1 MDTHDRTLA
10 LVYSCSGCSS
20 TAQMANYLAMQL
32 DRLGIAEMSCI
43 AGVGGN
49 VPHLVSIARSGR
61 PILALDGCALQCVK
75 CCLEQRGLT
84 PTQHVLLHKHGVKK
98 RYHTDFDLNEANALL
113 EQVSAMARKLQ
124 RPASQRLDLLGILAG

>member
-1 MDTHDRTLA
+1 MNTHDRTLA

-20 TAQMANYLAMQL
+20 AAQMANHLAVQL

-49 VPHLVSIARSGR
+49 VPHLVDIARSGR

-75 CCLEQRGLT
+75 CSLEQRGLS
-84 PTQHVLLHKHGVKK
+84 PTQHVLLHKHGVRK
-98 RYHTDFDLNEANALL
+98 RYRTDFDQDEADALF
-113 EQVSAMARKLQ
+113 EQVAAMARELQ
-124 RPASQRLDLLGILAG
+124 LPAPQRLDLLGRLAG